1 MFPEKRKKQ
10 KCNHGQTDSVNRNF
24 KQRLKEVFN
33 YPELRMN
40 LKADLVTSAKLS
52 RRDFQKTLRAST
64 RLSLIL
70 QIFPNFSNLKD
81 SMITTD
87 VSNKKSS

>member
-40 LKADLVTSAKLS
+40 KADLVTSAKLS

-64 RLSLIL
+64 RLS
-70 QIFPNFSNLKD
+70 QSYSPNFPQFFQPERLND
-81 SMITTD
+81 HH
-87 VSNKKSS
+87 